1 MIRANLRQT
10 AAARPRYAGG
20 LVNLLVIRHAVAED
34 RETFA
39 EQGKDDSLRPLTDD
53 GRRKMQRAARGIQS
67 MVPSVGVIATS
78 PFVRAT
84 QTAQV
89 VGKVYRA
96 AAIIPVDALTPDA
109 DPRDFLAWLDNQ
121 DSVAPV
127 AAVGHEPHLGSLVWW
142 LLTGER
148 AEERIRLRKGG
159 ACLLD
164 FDDRPRAGSAA
175 LVWSIPPSALRRLAG

>member
-1 MIRANLRQT
+1 M
-10 AAARPRYAGG
+10 
-20 LVNLLVIRHAVAED
+20 NLLVIRHAVAED

-89 VGKVYRA
+89 VGKSARGAEDCAATLGAPSSKSQTAQAAGA
-96 AAIIPVDALTPDA
+96 AA
-109 DPRDFLAWLDNQ
+109 
-121 DSVAPV
+121 
-127 AAVGHEPHLGSLVWW
+127 
-142 LLTGER
+142 
-148 AEERIRLRKGG
+148 
-159 ACLLD
+159 
-164 FDDRPRAGSAA
+164 RP
-175 LVWSIPPSALRRLAG
+175 